1 MLEHAWWVWVLIL
14 FIFTFFLGVLAV
26 MGGIGGGVLFTPIVG
41 SFFSFHLDF
50 VRSAGLF
57 VALTGSMVPA
67 SWILKRGLANF
78 RLTLPLALIASVGSI
93 VGALI
98 GLIIPTWI
106 TQTLLGVVTLFIA
119 ALIVFSKR
127 SEFPEVPKPDKIS
140 QKLGIYGIYHDPSLN
155 AVFEWWIHRTLPS
168 LFLFFMIGIVA
179 GMLGLGTGWANVP
192 VLNVVMG
199 CPLKIAA
206 GTSKFL
212 MSITDTSAALVY
224 LNSGSVL
231 PLITVPSVLGIML
244 GSYVGI
250 RLLARVNPKIV
261 RVIIGAILVVAGVKS
276 LLKGFGIWV

>member
-1 MLEHAWWVWVLIL
+1 
-14 FIFTFFLGVLAV
+14 
-26 MGGIGGGVLFTPIVG
+26 
-41 SFFSFHLDF
+41 
-50 VRSAGLF
+50 
-57 VALTGSMVPA
+57 
-67 SWILKRGLANF
+67 
-78 RLTLPLALIASVGSI
+78 
-93 VGALI
+93 
-98 GLIIPTWI
+98 
-106 TQTLLGVVTLFIA
+106 
-119 ALIVFSKR
+119 
-127 SEFPEVPKPDKIS
+127 
-140 QKLGIYGIYHDPSLN
+140 
-155 AVFEWWIHRTLPS
+155 
-168 LFLFFMIGIVA
+168 MIGIVA